1 MEYYYSHVIDAGI
14 ESWGKEVIGLTL
26 DQVVINWVEE
36 QPWV

>member
-26 DQVVINWVEE
+26 DQVSDKLDGAGWV
-36 QPWV
+36 